1 MTKFKLEK
9 HGYPA
14 YESAQKTI
22 GPRFNAFHV
31 ASIACIIIALVVF
44 PALLI
49 RQIRNRPRVSAME
62 VSITPSAIYTLAP
75 TVTETVTPSAVPKE
89 THTPYP
95 TLTHTATPEKVRADK
110 EVVYIQ
116 NFVTVEVTRMVE
128 RIITATPR
136 PVTPSPTPNLTA
148 TQTEHETVLARRY
161 DSILQLGVFLGVCM
175 VALFLLTLYANG
187 LYQWA
192 TRLADKR
199 RKNFEKPLKPPAVPI
214 NDWRDEIKRH
224 TVLLWRK
231 QINQETGKPY
241 SLREIER
248 QIWPK
253 AESKGGAHF
262 DFIKSVL
269 SEYDPLGEYGP
280 TTSPPPEDYDGA
292 GVA

>member
-1 MTKFKLEK
+1 MTKFRLEK

-14 YESAQKTI
+14 YEPAQKTI

-31 ASIACIIIALVVF
+31 VSIICIIIALVVF

-49 RQIRNRPRVSAME
+49 RQLRNRPRVSAME

-75 TVTETVTPSAVPKE
+75 TVTETVTPSAVPNE
-89 THTPYP
+89 TLTPYP
-95 TLTHTATPEKVRADK
+95 TLTHTATPEIARADK

-192 TRLADKR
+192 TGLADKR
-199 RKNFEKPLKPPAVPI
+199 RKKLEAEPETPPVPI
-214 NDWRDEIKRH
+214 NDWREERQRARIVRLH
-224 TVLLWRK
+224 QR
-231 QINQETGKPY
+231 GY
-241 SLREIER
+241 SQREIE
-248 QIWPK
+248 
-253 AESKGGAHF
+253 ETVFGYTGGAAHEKV
-262 DFIKSVL
+262 KSVL
-269 SEYDPLGEYGP
+269 DE
-280 TTSPPPEDYDGA
+280 TTPPPDTEYNGE